1 MAAPDDS
8 RDRLEPRDSASARG
22 AVAPGADRGS
32 ADDRQALAGPD
43 GIEPAS
49 GVEEGRFPPEGY
61 FRIPL
66 NLTQAAGLM
75 ARSLNSRLDA
85 PVRPSP
91 DPASGQDAEAGGA
104 SASSNSSRFSH
115 SSPSSPRFSRSSS
128 SSSSKESAAGFR
140 RFRGASGEPAAQG
153 ESVESVD
160 AAPDGLAGN
169 RGADSP
175 GGSAGLSGPAAGA
188 AVSASATS
196 GRSDSQPEK
205 DKTADRPRGFFSRLF
220 GSSRAPAQSERPL
233 ASLGMGTGRGAAEA
247 SGGLRPGFEGE
258 PSVGADPLRRFGAEQ
273 REAPDA
279 AKTGA
284 AKADAAEP
292 SGFRPASSEKP
303 EAERLGRF
311 AAPRFGRPGRLGAA
325 NETDRADERRDRA
338 ASASASA
345 SAFSPALSRFAN
357 GADGDGPRSRFGAP
371 PAAEERDDRLSL
383 SVFPDPNDPAKTTTR
398 PSARW
403 EKPFEGSG
411 LRREGEKP
419 DGGLRRFGSD
429 SPQNGGFAER
439 SGKEP
444 GDPGGL
450 GLGGPGAQAPQS
462 RADAR
467 PAAGFGAA
475 SGLGPHPGADRGGAG
490 GGNGQ
495 MGQGRPQGRGA
506 GVGAG
511 AADSARPAL
520 SKERLDALRSLET
533 VPLFGEESVGA
544 HMRNAPLN
552 DPKARKRGMADR
564 APFDPSSLSFP
575 QSAPAARSAPARAA
589 GSAHPDSEDQITD
602 YLYGLKKTEGGVD
615 HPGPS
620 APAVNGAEKE
630 FAARDAAR
638 PANHSSGFEREAP
651 GRPGPA
657 PASDR
662 PAAPNAS
669 GASNAPSVSSSSS
682 FGSGPGRLGGGSWGG
697 ASGFSADRPRFSPGS
712 GESGRGGAAP
722 GSDAGPKNMSA
733 NDPGRIGPPTAAAAD
748 GSSRMG
754 FADVGYVSKSNLKL
768 KPDRLDDDPA
778 DWAGFGRSSASDG
791 AVLASGR
798 EGAAQRLPGRG
809 AAASAGPLSAQS
821 AIGPSPAALGQ
832 KPPFSA
838 HRGQAIQDG
847 SNPARTPSV
856 EPQNERRSG
865 LDPAPFS
872 SRSSLIPDAPP
883 SKAPGS
889 ASARDAAAQSGGPAP
904 GVFRS
909 EGSEAES
916 RLSGASGRIRP
927 NRLGDGPLGGARA
940 STAPSALSSGASP
953 APSFAAASPVSS
965 AKPAAAKGEAPSP
978 SARERLAG
986 MGSPRAAGFAR
997 LGPADGPAQALGLAG
1012 EPGDSGAPAPASRP
1026 ANARGDTPF
1035 GFARFMEASGD
1046 GAAAR
1051 IALGKD
1057 GGRGGDSRLD
1067 LSSGPRHGLGADA
1080 GSGFAPGGPSGLG
1093 ERRDSGAAASAPA
1106 RPGAPAFANAAPLSA
1121 GVGGGAARNPGSA
1134 PERVSAPGAG
1144 FDRAGVAPRSPAAA
1158 VSLPPQPEDAGA
1170 RAARSGL
1177 PVVRF
1182 GPDEA
1187 RLPMPAN
1194 QNPSDEPDRAE
1205 EGPVR
1210 AAAGSRLG
1218 ARATPELQGAGGRM
1232 AAPDGAASQA
1242 KGANGP
1248 LAPSW
1253 RPEAL
1258 SRFERSHPDASSRAP
1273 SFAAPGA
1280 EAPIVALKPAG
1291 PSGGAAPFDGHDPHD
1306 SEVLSGKANA
1316 RRMFSGVGPASS
1328 DGRPEPASVS
1338 PSPVA
1343 PASLSAFAETP
1354 GSKPN
1359 WPNVPGS
1366 PEPEAGRPLGAA
1378 EDRRLA
1384 PAPAP
1389 VSAPASAPTPISALR
1404 ARSDSERES
1413 EARPA
1418 PRPYELPDLSL
1429 LHPPFERKPN
1439 AKRLDVDA
1447 LSRVIEGK
1455 LAEYRAPGFVTGA
1468 VTGPVITRFEV
1479 EPGEGVRGSSIMNI
1493 QNDLAR
1499 GMRMQSIRIVETV
1512 PGKTCMGV
1520 EVPNP
1525 EREGIALSE
1534 VLASDSFRGSPSPL
1548 TLALGKDVTGRCVS
1562 YDLKSAPHLLVAGT
1576 TGSGKSVG
1584 VNAMI
1589 LSILFKATPE
1599 QVRFIMIDPKML
1611 ELNIYNG
1618 IPHLLAPVV
1627 TDMSIAPNALAWC
1640 VNEMDRRYSLMASVQ
1655 AKDLD
1660 HFNAFISAQEERG
1673 VVPPDP
1679 FSPDPTAPNRLGRL
1693 PFVVVVVDEFADLMM
1708 TSGKEI
1714 EPLIKRLVQKARA
1727 AGIHLILATQRPSV
1741 DLINGVIKANLPA
1754 RVAYQVSSTQDSK
1767 TILGKSGAE
1776 KLLGK
1781 GDMLLKRADNA
1792 VLERVHGCLALDA
1805 DIKRVADY
1813 ARSFGAPQ
1821 YVEEITSGT
1830 ALDEPGSQSP
1840 RSASDER
1847 DGEAMYNKAVEFVVS
1862 TGKTS
1867 LNQLQIEFSIGYPRA
1882 SKFMNRMEKEGIVS
1896 APSLNGKRKVLL
1908 DAPPAGG
1915 DDSESGDE

>member
-8 RDRLEPRDSASARG
+8 RDRLEPRDSAPARG

-32 ADDRQALAGPD
+32 ADDRQALADPD
-43 GIEPAS
+43 GIEPAL
-49 GVEEGRFPPEGY
+49 GVEDDRFPPEGY

-91 DPASGQDAEAGGA
+91 DSASGQDAEAGGA

-115 SSPSSPRFSRSSS
+115 SSSSSSSSSPSSRFSSSP

-175 GGSAGLSGPAAGA
+175 GGSAWLSGPAAVA
-188 AVSASATS
+188 ASATS
-196 GRSDSQPEK
+196 SRSDSQFEK

-220 GSSRAPAQSERPL
+220 GSSRAPAQSERPQ
-233 ASLGMGTGRGAAEA
+233 ASFGVGSGRGAAEA
-247 SGGLRPGFEGE
+247 SGGLRPDFEGE
-258 PSVGADPLRRFGAEQ
+258 PSVGADPLRRFGAEK
-273 REAPDA
+273 REAPDG
-279 AKTGA
+279 AKTAA

-292 SGFRPASSEKP
+292 SGFRPTPSEEP

-338 ASASASA
+338 DGRPGSATASDSASASA
-345 SAFSPALSRFAN
+345 SAPSPAFSRFAN
-357 GADGDGPRSRFGAP
+357 GADGAGDGPRSRFGAP

-403 EKPFEGSG
+403 EKPSEGSG
-411 LRREGEKP
+411 LRRAGEKP

-429 SPQNGGFAER
+429 SPRNGGFAER

-444 GDPGGL
+444 DGAGGLGGL

-475 SGLGPHPGADRGGAG
+475 SGLGPHPGADRVGAN

-495 MGQGRPQGRGA
+495 TGQGRPQGRGA

-662 PAAPNAS
+662 PTAPNAPNAS
-669 GASNAPSVSSSSS
+669 GASNAPSVSSPSS

-809 AAASAGPLSAQS
+809 AGAAAGSLSAQS

-856 EPQNERRSG
+856 EPQGAHRSG

-889 ASARDAAAQSGGPAP
+889 ASVRDAAAQSGRPAP

-916 RLSGASGRIRP
+916 RLSGASGLIRP
-927 NRLGDGPLGGARA
+927 DRLGDGPLGGAQT

-965 AKPAAAKGEAPSP
+965 ANPAAAKGEAPFP

-997 LGPADGPAQALGLAG
+997 LGPADGPAHALGLAG

-1046 GAAAR
+1046 GAAGR

-1134 PERVSAPGAG
+1134 PERVSAQGAG
-1144 FDRAGVAPRSPAAA
+1144 FDRAGVAPRSLAAA

-1205 EGPVR
+1205 EGTVR

-1218 ARATPELQGAGGRM
+1218 ARATPEPQGAGGRM
-1232 AAPDGAASQA
+1232 
-1242 KGANGP
+1242 
-1248 LAPSW
+1248 
-1253 RPEAL
+1253 
-1258 SRFERSHPDASSRAP
+1258 
-1273 SFAAPGA
+1273 
-1280 EAPIVALKPAG
+1280 
-1291 PSGGAAPFDGHDPHD
+1291 AAPFDGHDPHD

-1316 RRMFSGVGPASS
+1316 RRMVSGMGLASGA
-1328 DGRPEPASVS
+1328 GRPEPASVS
-1338 PSPVA
+1338 PSSVA

-1354 GSKPN
+1354 GSKPG
-1359 WPNVPGS
+1359 WPGS

-1915 DDSESGDE
+1915 DDSESGGE